1 MTLTKWLYE
10 GKQYLVRIPY
20 QLKRRLCNVLSV
32 FEEI

>member
-1 MTLTKWLYE
+1 MRE
-10 GKQYLVRIPY
+10 AVSEQNQLVRIPY